1 LQNTEKTEV
10 GKTEGGDVKQLYFRT
25 ERQVSMNI
33 GQRIKALRV
42 AQQLTQEELASR
54 TDLTKG
60 FISQL
65 ENDSTSP
72 SIATLTQILDVLGIS
87 LSNFFREFKGE
98 QVVFGR
104 AARVLAPESNEKVRF
119 ELLVPKAINR
129 SIDPALVT
137 LEPGARTIADKM
149 HEGEEFGYVI
159 TGEIVLVLDGA
170 EHRVKAGESFS
181 FIPSVPHWIENRS
194 EREAKV
200 VWITNPP
207 TH

>member
-1 LQNTEKTEV
+1 MQNTANKQEV
-10 GKTEGGDVKQLYFRT
+10 EIKQLYFRT
-25 ERQVSMNI
+25 ERQTSMNI

-54 TDLTKG
+54 TDLSKG

-65 ENDSTSP
+65 ENDATSP

-87 LSNFFREFKGE
+87 LADFFREAKSE

-137 LEPGARTIADKM
+137 LAPGARTTADKM

-159 TGEIVLVLDGA
+159 TGEITLVLDGKA
-170 EHRVKAGESFS
+170 HRVKAGESFN
-181 FIPSVPHWIENRS
+181 FIPNAPHWIENRT

-200 VWITNPP
+200 VWVTNPP

>member
-1 LQNTEKTEV
+1 MANKNTEQGDAEV
-10 GKTEGGDVKQLYFRT
+10 KHLYFRT
-25 ERQVSMNI
+25 ERQAGMNI

-42 AQQLTQEELASR
+42 AQQMTQEELGSR

-65 ENDSTSP
+65 ENDGTSP

-87 LSNFFREFKGE
+87 LADFFREYKSE

-104 AARVLAPESNEKVRF
+104 TSRVLAPESNDKVRF

-137 LEPGARTIADKM
+137 LAPGARTMADKM

-181 FIPSVPHWIENRS
+181 YIPSIPHWLENRS